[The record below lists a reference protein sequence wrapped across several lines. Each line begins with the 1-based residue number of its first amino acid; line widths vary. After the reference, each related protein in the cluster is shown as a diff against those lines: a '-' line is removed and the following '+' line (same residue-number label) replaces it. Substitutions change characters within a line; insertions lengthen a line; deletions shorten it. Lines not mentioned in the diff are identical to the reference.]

1 MNSPEFMYKL
11 KTKTAKKALKNV
23 WKNSEAKK
31 EIFVGLDRISKGE
44 LFPRN
49 QKNFKDF
56 KTLKELKFS

>member
-1 MNSPEFMYKL
+1 MYKL

-31 EIFVGLDRISKGE
+31 EIFVGLDRMSKGE

-49 QKNFKDF
+49 QKNFK
-56 KTLKELKFS
+56 E